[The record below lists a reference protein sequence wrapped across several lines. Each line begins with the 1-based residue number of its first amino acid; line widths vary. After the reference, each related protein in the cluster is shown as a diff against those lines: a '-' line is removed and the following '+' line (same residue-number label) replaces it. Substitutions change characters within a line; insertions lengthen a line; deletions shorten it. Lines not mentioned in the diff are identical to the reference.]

1 MSTFVLEGNP
11 SPFQQYSYPAYSLEP
26 TELDAVSRTCHGD
39 KWQKKFSWRQLMCS
53 KGPLHTAPR
62 GGDKSKNQSFQ
73 ILIKYIFLYSN

>member
-1 MSTFVLEGNP
+1 MSFSSKKNPDTFYMSTFVLEGNP

-53 KGPLHTAPR
+53 KGPL
-62 GGDKSKNQSFQ
+62 SQCV
-73 ILIKYIFLYSN
+73 